1 MGFFKQILKQN
12 NGGSGVLSQPVYQ
25 QVAVFSSPSLSA
37 NTNQP
42 QTTVKIPQ
50 YQNKNLVSLILDYSV
65 TETTG
70 ATAPTGFTPISSVM
84 DYIKCSSN
92 GGTPLFNL
100 QGSYQSVD
108 KWAFETS
115 NNGTAQNSVI
125 PSIAPSTQQTNSYHA
140 ILNFGYSTARFPLTL
155 DTAFAPLSALYTGAT
170 ALASASANLVITG
183 VYDNLPV
190 NEFEYSEVNFP
201 VSSTGLTSN
210 YAITNI
216 PQQRLVYS
224 QSYMYGQQ
232 GQTSQDEYIDYLN
245 FSTDGSQQIVNK
257 QTKAVIGEENNLYF
271 SGHQAGYIRFSNPAS
286 GVIPYVNGS
295 ASQLTFHVSTLPTIG
310 NTASQS
316 IRGMFRLN
324 TLNST

>member
-1 MGFFKQILKQN
+1 MGFFKQIAKN
-12 NGGSGVLSQPVYQ
+12 NNVNSVLSQPVYQ
-25 QVAVFSSPSLSA
+25 QVAVFSTPSLSVS
-37 NTNQP
+37 TNQP

-50 YQNKNLVSLILDYSV
+50 YQNKNLISLILDYSV

-84 DYIKCSSN
+84 DYIKCTSN

-100 QGSYQSVD
+100 QGNYQSVD

-115 NNGTAQNSVI
+115 NNGTAQNSTI

-170 ALASASANLVITG
+170 ALASASASLTITG

-190 NEFEYSEVNFP
+190 NEYEYSEINFP
-201 VSSTGLTSN
+201 VSSTGLSSN

-216 PQQRLVYS
+216 PQQRIVFS
-224 QSYMYGQQ
+224 QSYIYGQQ
-232 GQTSQDEYIDYLN
+232 AQASQDDYLSYMN

-257 QTKAVIGEENNLYF
+257 QINAIKGEENNLYF

-286 GVIPYVNGS
+286 GVIPYVNGAS
-295 ASQLTFHVSTLPTIG
+295 SQLNFNVATLPTIG
-310 NTASQS
+310 NSASQS